1 MPYNFTFD
9 LTKVSFFF
17 TEIAAF
23 SVQKQVH
30 KSFFKAMHE
39 IIAKFKIQEATG
51 LNLDDALIL
60 LEDFV
65 ELKATNLS
73 QRGKFLETEKR
84 AFFVPHCS
92 RKYLDGRCHATF
104 DVSIPSYVCANCSSD
119 CLVNEATSMA
129 KNKGYGVYVLSGGS
143 CIPNILQNKRY
154 EGVVGVA
161 CGEEIKMLFPLLH
174 NLKIPVQTVPLLKNG
189 CANTFF
195 SMKSLA
201 KIL

>member
-1 MPYNFTFD
+1 
-9 LTKVSFFF
+9 
-17 TEIAAF
+17 
-23 SVQKQVH
+23 
-30 KSFFKAMHE
+30 
-39 IIAKFKIQEATG
+39 
-51 LNLDDALIL
+51 
-60 LEDFV
+60 
-65 ELKATNLS
+65 
-73 QRGKFLETEKR
+73 
-84 AFFVPHCS
+84 
-92 RKYLDGRCHATF
+92 
-104 DVSIPSYVCANCSSD
+104 
-119 CLVNEATSMA
+119 MA

-161 CGEEIKMLFPLLH
+161 CGEEVKMLFPLLH